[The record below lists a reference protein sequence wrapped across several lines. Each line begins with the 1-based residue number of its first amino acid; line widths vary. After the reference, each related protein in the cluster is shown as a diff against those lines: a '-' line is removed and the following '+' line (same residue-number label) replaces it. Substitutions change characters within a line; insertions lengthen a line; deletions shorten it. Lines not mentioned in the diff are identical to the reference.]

1 MQHNIFQKFHKLFFK
16 IFQIAF
22 SAKVDSFDKVI
33 FELTYEQ
40 TLDQVNGLNNYKL
53 HLNLKDRVI
62 DDFKIKVNITET
74 LPIKRETFQVRREAN
89 AIDLHSDDLED
100 TITFGDE
107 NTAPNNV
114 VIEYEPSI
122 NEQNEGQ
129 DWQFNVDYDVIRPK
143 NGNDVQIVAGRFV
156 HYFSPEDLPT
166 LIKHV
171 IFVIDVSGSM
181 GGTKIKQTQDAMLWI
196 VDQLDSQDR

>member
-1 MQHNIFQKFHKLFFK
+1 MQHNIFQKFHNSNIE

-40 TLDQVNGLNNYKL
+40 PLDRVNGLNNYKL
-53 HLNLKDRVI
+53 HLNLKDQVI

-74 LPIKRETFQVRREAN
+74 LPIKRETFEVRRETN
-89 AIDLHSDDLED
+89 AIDVNTDDLED
-100 TITFGDE
+100 TISFGDE

-129 DWQFNVDYDVIRPK
+129 DW
-143 NGNDVQIVAGRFV
+143 
-156 HYFSPEDLPT
+156 
-166 LIKHV
+166 
-171 IFVIDVSGSM
+171 
-181 GGTKIKQTQDAMLWI
+181 
-196 VDQLDSQDR
+196 